1 MSCQES
7 RDVILEIAASAGI
20 EQSGAEPID
29 PRVVRS
35 RTAILKATADL
46 LIQSGAAGV
55 TIEGISERCGV
66 AKTTIYRHW
75 KSRAE
80 LVFDA
85 FRSLFRQVPAAVP
98 AGPIRERLI
107 MFGSH
112 LVRGVTDSEW
122 APAVTAL
129 VDASDRDP
137 ELRRL
142 THDFVLARNERGR
155 EVLREAIARGEIRP
169 DLDVDTAVDFLVGP
183 IFYRRLVSRDVLD
196 ESFVT
201 LLVDEFLRGARL
213 ADPQVQDQTPD
224 PAA

>member
-1 MSCQES
+1 MFVK
-7 RDVILEIAASAGI
+7 RVGDVILEIAPSAGT
-20 EQSGAEPID
+20 EQPETERID
-29 PRVVRS
+29 RRVVRS

-46 LIQSGAAGV
+46 LIESGAAGV

-85 FRSLFRQVPAAVP
+85 FRSLFQQEPAAVQ

-107 MFGSH
+107 AFGSH

-122 APAVTAL
+122 AAAVTAL

-142 THDFVLARNERGR
+142 THDFVSARNERGR
-155 EVLREAIARGEIRP
+155 EVLREAIAHGEIRP
-169 DLDVDTAVDFLVGP
+169 DLDVDTAVDLLVGP
-183 IFYRRLVSRDVLD
+183 IFYRRLVSSDVLD

-201 LLVDEFLRGARL
+201 HLVDEFLRGARR
-213 ADPQVQDQTPD
+213 ATDS
-224 PAA
+224 